1 MHAKFRLPS
10 HLQGGRSPVKR
21 ALLVYGFLALVIIAV
36 LGLIISQVGNCKVA
50 VFGMHKASDSC
61 L

>member
-1 MHAKFRLPS
+1 MHAKFRLPG

-50 VFGMHKASDSC
+50 VFGMH
-61 L
+61 